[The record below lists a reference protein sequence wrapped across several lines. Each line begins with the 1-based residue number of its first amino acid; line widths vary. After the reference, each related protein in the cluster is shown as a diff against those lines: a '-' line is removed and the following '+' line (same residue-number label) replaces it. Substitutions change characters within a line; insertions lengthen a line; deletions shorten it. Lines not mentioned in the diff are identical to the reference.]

1 MPCMEGTEIWQHGSA
16 ETVHHHGHCFNI
28 RKYGS
33 QRLQCKGLELP
44 AASRTP
50 RFAHHP
56 RLVSTSAT
64 GKRGDQERVRRAH
77 RLQRRCDSSRRWV
90 RKRPKYQGRGG
101 VKTLEGREGSG
112 HRYVLTSHR
121 HVLRFF
127 QPALC
132 GISRLPRAVWVAD
145 NHVGETEARFVEVR
159 ITGGEACGLGV
170 RGVTLTHHSKK
181 EAEG

>member
-1 MPCMEGTEIWQHGSA
+1 M
-16 ETVHHHGHCFNI
+16 
-28 RKYGS
+28 
-33 QRLQCKGLELP
+33 
-44 AASRTP
+44 
-50 RFAHHP
+50 
-56 RLVSTSAT
+56 
-64 GKRGDQERVRRAH
+64 
-77 RLQRRCDSSRRWV
+77 
-90 RKRPKYQGRGG
+90 
-101 VKTLEGREGSG
+101 KTLEGQEGSG

-121 HVLRFF
+121 NVLRFF

-132 GISRLPRAVWVAD
+132 GISRLPRAVWMAH